1 MKNTLLILML
11 FFSLTC
17 ISQTTS
23 KKMIASSCHDGEGR
37 CTGSAYCSACKNC
50 SRCAHCSNG
59 GSCGVCSST
68 VTYETT
74 TKKKTQTK
82 SKSYRSVK
90 LKSNKYYTIDRLLIT
105 TQNVNLRSG
114 PSTDYEILQSLSKES
129 LVYFKEKKGEWAL
142 VKVMESNKVGYVN
155 LKYLE

>member
-1 MKNTLLILML
+1 MKDILFVLML

-17 ISQTTS
+17 LSQTST

-59 GSCGVCSST
+59 GSCGVCSSS
-68 VTYETT
+68 VPFETT

-90 LKSNKYYTIDRLLIT
+90 LKSNNYYTIDQLLIT

-114 PSTDYEILQSLSKES
+114 PSTDYEIFQFLAKGS
-129 LVYFKEKKGEWAL
+129 LVYFKEKKGDWAL
-142 VKVMESNKVGYVN
+142 VKVKETNRVGYVN